1 MEKLQWG
8 LEYVLEVRATVRDI
22 LRAYKPIVRT
32 LLKEVHLG
40 PSGDRTMTRLL
51 AIVGTIR
58 GRQ

>member
-32 LLKEVHLG
+32 QRGSLR
-40 PSGDRTMTRLL
+40 PQRRPDDMTRLL
-51 AIVGTIR
+51 AIARTFR
-58 GRQ
+58 AR